1 MTDFGHEE
9 RVQESGVVGHSYDTD
24 DRLEDLDIYEALVN
38 PHDGQGGSQKRG
50 GGGAP
55 AMMPMGNTGSSSKA
69 ETAAAGTTAAGPA
82 KGTSAASAGAGK
94 ASGLSGTGGAGV
106 SGIGGAG
113 YGSAGL
119 GADALSGVGGTGSA
133 GLGGL
138 GSGLGAGGLGSG
150 AGSSWTMPSYGTGAA
165 GLPDPTIDQPGTG
178 TGTTPPGGF
187 TVPGVGNPPTTTAPT
202 PAMPGTSSGGIPP
215 IKVPSATTPG
225 APGIKVP
232 SAAGG
237 AGAGGGG
244 GASASTA
251 NLGVK
256 TVQASPEMLHK
267 EAQSWDDTAKDFTA
281 NVANPVGNQSPS
293 SVDFGMMTDAF
304 SPYNDL
310 LNRLKK
316 WSTDAGS
323 EFSAISDTLQSA
335 SGGYK
340 DTEDT
345 NTAAS
350 TQVQT
355 HSSIPV

>member
-9 RVQESGVVGHSYDTD
+9 RVQESGVVGHSYGTD
-24 DRLEDLDIYEALVN
+24 DRLEDLDIYEALIN

-69 ETAAAGTTAAGPA
+69 EAAAAGTTAAGPA
-82 KGTSAASAGAGK
+82 KGTSAASAGAGN

-113 YGSAGL
+113 YGSAGR

-138 GSGLGAGGLGSG
+138 SSGV
-150 AGSSWTMPSYGTGAA
+150 GAA

-178 TGTTPPGGF
+178 TGTTPGGF
-187 TVPGVGNPPTTTAPT
+187 TIPGVGTPPTTTVPT
-202 PAMPGTSSGGIPP
+202 PTVPGTSSGGIPP
-215 IKVPSATTPG
+215 ITVPSAPG
-225 APGIKVP
+225 GGGAGMP
-232 SAAGG
+232 SAG
-237 AGAGGGG
+237 GAGGGG
-244 GASASTA
+244 GASAS
-251 NLGVK
+251 NLGVT

-267 EAQSWDDTAKDFTA
+267 EAQYWDDTAKDFTA

-293 SVDFGMMTDAF
+293 SVDFGMMTNAF

-316 WSTDAGS
+316 WSTDAGT

-350 TQVQT
+350 TQVPT

>member
-1 MTDFGHEE
+1 
-9 RVQESGVVGHSYDTD
+9 
-24 DRLEDLDIYEALVN
+24 
-38 PHDGQGGSQKRG
+38 
-50 GGGAP
+50 
-55 AMMPMGNTGSSSKA
+55 
-69 ETAAAGTTAAGPA
+69 
-82 KGTSAASAGAGK
+82 
-94 ASGLSGTGGAGV
+94 LSGTGGAGV
-106 SGIGGAG
+106 SGIGGAS

-119 GADALSGVGGTGSA
+119 GADALSGVGGTRSA

-138 GSGLGAGGLGSG
+138 SSGLGAGGLGSG

-165 GLPDPTIDQPGTG
+165 GLPDPTIDQSGAGTG
-178 TGTTPPGGF
+178 KTPPGGL
-187 TVPGVGNPPTTTAPT
+187 TVPGVGGPPTTTVPT
-202 PAMPGTSSGGIPP
+202 PTVPGTSSGGIPP
-215 IKVPSATTPG
+215 IKVPSAAG
-225 APGIKVP
+225 AGAGIP
-232 SAAGG
+232 SAG
-237 AGAGGGG
+237 GAGGGG
-244 GASASTA
+244 GASVSTA
-251 NLGVK
+251 NLGV
-256 TVQASPEMLHK
+256 TMVQASPEMLHK
-267 EAQSWDDTAKDFTA
+267 EAQYWDDTAKDFTA

-304 SPYNDL
+304 SPYNDV

-350 TQVQT
+350 TQVAT

>member
-55 AMMPMGNTGSSSKA
+55 AMMPMGNTGASSKA
-69 ETAAAGTTAAGPA
+69 ETAAAGTTAAGAA

-94 ASGLSGTGGAGV
+94 ASGLTGTGGAGV
-106 SGIGGAG
+106 GGAG

-119 GADALSGVGGTGSA
+119 GAGGLSGVGGTGSA

-138 GSGLGAGGLGSG
+138 SSGLGSGGLGSG

-165 GLPDPTIDQPGTG
+165 GLPDPTVDQPGTG
-178 TGTTPPGGF
+178 TGAIPPGGF
-187 TVPGVGNPPTTTAPT
+187 TVPGTGTTPTV
-202 PAMPGTSSGGIPP
+202 PGTSSGGIPP
-215 IKVPSATTPG
+215 IKVPTVNTPG
-225 APGIKVP
+225 ASGIKVP
-232 SAAGG
+232 SAPGAGG
-237 AGAGGGG
+237 GMPSAGGAGGGG

-267 EAQSWDDTAKDFTA
+267 EAQYWDDTTKDFTA

-293 SVDFGMMTDAF
+293 SVDFGMMTGAF

-335 SGGYK
+335 SGGYT

-350 TQVQT
+350 TRAAT

>member
-1 MTDFGHEE
+1 MTAFGHEE

-55 AMMPMGNTGSSSKA
+55 AMMPMGNTGSASKV
-69 ETAAAGTTAAGPA
+69 ETAAATGTTAAGSA
-82 KGTSAASAGAGK
+82 KGTSAASAGAGR

-106 SGIGGAG
+106 SG
-113 YGSAGL
+113 
-119 GADALSGVGGTGSA
+119 TG
-133 GLGGL
+133 
-138 GSGLGAGGLGSG
+138 
-150 AGSSWTMPSYGTGAA
+150 
-165 GLPDPTIDQPGTG
+165 
-178 TGTTPPGGF
+178 
-187 TVPGVGNPPTTTAPT
+187 
-202 PAMPGTSSGGIPP
+202 
-215 IKVPSATTPG
+215 
-225 APGIKVP
+225 
-232 SAAGG
+232 
-237 AGAGGGG
+237 GAGGGG

-267 EAQSWDDTAKDFTA
+267 EAQYWDDTAKDFTA

-293 SVDFGMMTDAF
+293 SVDFGMMTNAF

-316 WSTDAGS
+316 WSTDAGT

>member
-1 MTDFGHEE
+1 MTESGHEE
-9 RVQESGVVGHSYDTD
+9 RVQESGVVGHSHDTD
-24 DRLEDLDIYEALVN
+24 DRLEDLDIYEALIN
-38 PHDGQGGSQKRG
+38 PHDGPSGSQKGG

-55 AMMPMGNTGSSSKA
+55 AMMPMGNTGGSSKA
-69 ETAAAGTTAAGPA
+69 ETAAAGTTAAGSA

-94 ASGLSGTGGAGV
+94 ASGFSGTGSAGV
-106 SGIGGAG
+106 SGVGGVG

-119 GADALSGVGGTGSA
+119 GADAMPGVGGTGSA

-138 GSGLGAGGLGSG
+138 SSGVGSGGLGS
-150 AGSSWTMPSYGTGAA
+150 GSSWTMPSYGTGAA
-165 GLPDPTIDQPGTG
+165 GMPDPTIDQSATG
-178 TGTTPPGGF
+178 TGTTSPGGL
-187 TVPGVGNPPTTTAPT
+187 TVPGVGTPPPTTVHTPT
-202 PAMPGTSSGGIPP
+202 VPGTGSGAIPT
-215 IKVPSATTPG
+215 IKVPSASTPG
-225 APGIKVP
+225 ASGIAVPASPG
-232 SAAGG
+232 GG
-237 AGAGGGG
+237 GGGGGG
-244 GASASTA
+244 GAPASTA
-251 NLGVK
+251 NLGVT

-267 EAQSWDDTAKDFTA
+267 EAQYWDDTAKDFTA
-281 NVANPVGNQSPS
+281 NVVHPVGNQSPS

-323 EFSAISDTLQSA
+323 EFSAISDTLQAA

-350 TQVQT
+350 TQAQN
-355 HSSIPV
+355 HSRIAV

>member
-1 MTDFGHEE
+1 
-9 RVQESGVVGHSYDTD
+9 
-24 DRLEDLDIYEALVN
+24 
-38 PHDGQGGSQKRG
+38 
-50 GGGAP
+50 
-55 AMMPMGNTGSSSKA
+55 
-69 ETAAAGTTAAGPA
+69 
-82 KGTSAASAGAGK
+82 
-94 ASGLSGTGGAGV
+94 
-106 SGIGGAG
+106 
-113 YGSAGL
+113 
-119 GADALSGVGGTGSA
+119 
-133 GLGGL
+133 
-138 GSGLGAGGLGSG
+138 
-150 AGSSWTMPSYGTGAA
+150 MPSCGTGAA

-187 TVPGVGNPPTTTAPT
+187 TVPGVGTPPTTTVPT
-202 PAMPGTSSGGIPP
+202 PTVPGTSSSGIPP
-215 IKVPSATTPG
+215 IKVPSASTPG
-225 APGIKVP
+225 ASGIKLPGAPSGGGAGMP
-232 SAAGG
+232 SAG
-237 AGAGGGG
+237 GAGGGG
-244 GASASTA
+244 GASAS
-251 NLGVK
+251 NLGVT

-267 EAQSWDDTAKDFTA
+267 EAQYWDDTAKDFTA

-304 SPYNDL
+304 SPYNDV

-350 TQVQT
+350 TQVAT

>member
-9 RVQESGVVGHSYDTD
+9 RVQESGVVGHSYGTD
-24 DRLEDLDIYEALVN
+24 DRLEDLDIYEALIN

-106 SGIGGAG
+106 SGIGGAS
-113 YGSAGL
+113 YGSAGR
-119 GADALSGVGGTGSA
+119 GAALSGVGGTGSA

-138 GSGLGAGGLGSG
+138 SSGVGAGGLGSG

-165 GLPDPTIDQPGTG
+165 GLPDPTIDQPGAG
-178 TGTTPPGGF
+178 TGTAPGGF
-187 TVPGVGNPPTTTAPT
+187 TVPGVGSPPTTTAPT
-202 PAMPGTSSGGIPP
+202 PTLPGTSSGGIPP
-215 IKVPSATTPG
+215 IKVPSARGGGG
-225 APGIKVP
+225 AGMP
-232 SAAGG
+232 SAG
-237 AGAGGGG
+237 GAGGGG

-251 NLGVK
+251 NLGV
-256 TVQASPEMLHK
+256 TMVQASPEMLHK
-267 EAQSWDDTAKDFTA
+267 EAQYWDDTAKDFTA

-304 SPYNDL
+304 SPYNDV

-350 TQVQT
+350 TQVAT

>member
-1 MTDFGHEE
+1 MTAFGHEE

-38 PHDGQGGSQKRG
+38 PHDGQGGAQRKG

-55 AMMPMGNTGSSSKA
+55 AMMPMGNTGS
-69 ETAAAGTTAAGPA
+69 
-82 KGTSAASAGAGK
+82 ASK
-94 ASGLSGTGGAGV
+94 ASGFSGTGGAGV
-106 SGIGGAG
+106 SGVSGAG

-138 GSGLGAGGLGSG
+138 SSGLGTGGLGSG
-150 AGSSWTMPSYGTGAA
+150 AGSSWTYPSYGTGAA
-165 GLPDPTIDQPGTG
+165 GLPDPTLDQPGT
-178 TGTTPPGGF
+178 TPTGGF
-187 TVPGVGNPPTTTAPT
+187 TVPSVGTPPTTTVPT
-202 PAMPGTSSGGIPP
+202 PTVPGTASGIPP
-215 IKVPSATTPG
+215 IKVPSASSPG
-225 APGIKVP
+225 ASGITVP
-232 SAAGG
+232 SAGG
-237 AGAGGGG
+237 AGGA
-244 GASASTA
+244 ASANTA
-251 NLGVK
+251 GLGVR
-256 TVQASPEMLHK
+256 TVQASLEMLHK
-267 EAQSWDDTAKDFTA
+267 EAQHWDETARDFTA

-316 WSTDAGS
+316 WSTDAGA
-323 EFSAISDTLQSA
+323 EFSAISDALQSA